1 MPDNDLDSLARQIG
15 GSDQF
20 QRALAKI
27 LEKSSPLKGV
37 LRRLATA
44 AAHDVSLG
52 NVPGF
57 GSGQVDSYTARD
69 NVDVGFPM
77 RVNYLIPSL
86 VQRVTTAKLSWK
98 LMAYRTYSSI
108 SLNSTGTESAGH
120 VHGTGGETGH
130 SHNHGH
136 SWHIAS
142 SAGTATMR
150 SDGAGG
156 VLDNTYSASD
166 VGTTTNANGSSG
178 HNHGNSGGESA
189 THTHSVS
196 GTTTLGIATGT
207 TATGLTIQF
216 DGVDQTAAL
225 GGPWST
231 DVVELDVTQFLVSS
245 PTAAWHAITLT
256 SLTQGQ
262 LETHLKISLYGN
274 AGGLQ

>member
-1 MPDNDLDSLARQIG
+1 MPDNDLDRLAREIG
-15 GSDQF
+15 GSDRF

-27 LEKSSPLKGV
+27 LEKSAPLKEV

-77 RVNYLIPSL
+77 RINYLIPSL
-86 VQRVTTAKLSWK
+86 TQRVTTAKVSWK

-108 SLNSTGTESAGH
+108 SLSTTGAGSSHGHGGESGHSHSHSHSEAAHAHHNTPAVGGPGAFTLSNGSGLQVASGPAGGWNTDNGNGG
-120 VHGTGGETGH
+120 GTGGD
-130 SHNHGH
+130 
-136 SWHIAS
+136 
-142 SAGTATMR
+142 AT
-150 SDGAGG
+150 
-156 VLDNTYSASD
+156 
-166 VGTTTNANGSSG
+166 GSSG
-178 HNHGNSGGESA
+178 HGHSNEAS
-189 THTHSVS
+189 HTHSVS

-231 DVVELDVTQFLVSS
+231 DVVELDVT
-245 PTAAWHAITLT
+245 
-256 SLTQGQ
+256 
-262 LETHLKISLYGN
+262 
-274 AGGLQ
+274 